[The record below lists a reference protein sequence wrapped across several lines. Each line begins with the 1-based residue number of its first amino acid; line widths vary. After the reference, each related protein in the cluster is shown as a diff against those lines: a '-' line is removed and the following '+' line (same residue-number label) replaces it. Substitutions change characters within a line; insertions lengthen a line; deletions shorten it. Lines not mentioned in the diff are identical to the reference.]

1 MLEITRSIAVDA
13 AVGDVDKE
21 WTQFVFR
28 TLVGHVAGVPETDLE
43 WTPAD
48 GDERDG
54 TVRLESLAGERTR
67 ASVTV
72 ELEGDE
78 ATVTAH
84 LERDLE
90 RDLELFKA
98 CAETRRP
105 THAQTHHSDITS
117 RTGRAA

>member
-1 MLEITRSIAVDA
+1 MLAISRSIAVDA

-28 TLVGHVAGVPETDLE
+28 TLVGHEAGVPETDLE

-48 GDERDG
+48 VAERDG
-54 TVRLESLAGERTR
+54 TVRLESLAGDRTR

-105 THAQTHHSDITS
+105 TYAQTHHSDITS